1 MRILAEIQIVGV
13 ENVLRIADV
22 AVGMAFFV
30 IGFVACFAV
39 TALLIRN
46 AIKRRLALEAEL
58 QD

>member
-13 ENVLRIADV
+13 ENVLWIADV

-30 IGFVACFAV
+30 IGFVACFVV